1 MENFARN
8 LKKKSVRK
16 MDKTDIMRER
26 VKPVE
31 VGDHVPFPLNI
42 LEHWQH
48 KIMVGFAVE
57 SRVLPN
63 KGGGGTT
70 FRSCLQKISK
80 KLLVP
85 TVSPH
90 S

>member
-8 LKKKSVRK
+8 LKKKSFRK

-31 VGDHVPFPLNI
+31 VGDHVPVPLNI

-48 KIMVGFAVE
+48 KIMVGF
-57 SRVLPN
+57 
-63 KGGGGTT
+63 
-70 FRSCLQKISK
+70 RSGKQG
-80 KLLVP
+80 P
-85 TVSPH
+85 P
-90 S
+90 